1 LEHGDARVP
10 GLWSLE
16 IARGLVLAERRRRL
30 SPAQTAR
37 LLELLGQLPITVEEI
52 EGDAT
57 LTTVRALAR
66 STGLTAYEASC
77 LALAAASGVPL
88 APADR
93 RLQLAAIEVGVDLV
107 GPPEGG

>member
-1 LEHGDARVP
+1 MPGCLVCGRSRSPVGSSWRSAGDGSVQLKP
-10 GLWSLE
+10 
-16 IARGLVLAERRRRL
+16 
-30 SPAQTAR
+30 R

-66 STGLTAYEASC
+66 STGLTAYDASC

-93 RLQLAAIEVGVDLV
+93 RLQLAAIEVGVDLI
-107 GPPEGG
+107 GLPEGG